1 MRTRLMRTSLLTP
14 ILLALL
20 FVAAGSAFGQAPDPN
35 RFYQITARHSGK
47 CLDVAG
53 GNGAIGNGVPVVQ
66 FTCHGGYN
74 QQWKFTPVGA
84 GYYKITARHSLKAL
98 EVFGGVFATGNGLVV
113 GQWDY
118 VGNTNQMWYVGDLG
132 SGIYQLI
139 TRHSNKS
146 LDIRGASPENGA
158 TVQQYDYGSGNN
170 QLWMLTV
177 IP

>member
-20 FVAAGSAFGQAPDPN
+20 FIAAGSAFGQAPDPT
-35 RFYQITARHSGK
+35 RFYQIMARHSRR
-47 CLDVAG
+47 CLDVTG
-53 GNGAIGNGVPVVQ
+53 GSGGNGVPVIQ
-66 FTCHGGYN
+66 WDCHGGEN

-84 GYYKITARHSLKAL
+84 GYYKITARHSGKAL
-98 EVFGGVFATGNGLVV
+98 EVFGGVFLTSNGGVV
-113 GQWDY
+113 GQWEY

-132 SGIYQLI
+132 SGIYQII

-146 LDIRGASPENGA
+146 LDIRGASTENGA
-158 TVQQYDYGSGNN
+158 TAQQYDYGSGNN
-170 QLWMLTV
+170 QLWMLTL